1 MCCGLW
7 YMKDLLI
14 SKTQMVCDKPNE
26 TTTVFREMIND
37 QLIYSDFAKS
47 LLGNNELNCNDYQED
62 SPACEWLFWL
72 IKFFLIVLI
81 FTIVFIT
88 FGFVIAISQWYR
100 WKQNYRNLI
109 QTASADGADSEKAPW

>member
-7 YMKDLLI
+7 FVKDLLI
-14 SKTQMVCDKPNE
+14 TKTEMICDKPNQ
-26 TTTVFREMIND
+26 TTIIFKEMINE

-47 LLGNNELNCNDYQED
+47 LLGNNKLSCEDYKEG
-62 SPACEWLFWL
+62 SSSCEWLFWL

-81 FTIVFIT
+81 FTLFFIT

-109 QTASADGADSEKAPW
+109 HDASVAGVDSEKAPW